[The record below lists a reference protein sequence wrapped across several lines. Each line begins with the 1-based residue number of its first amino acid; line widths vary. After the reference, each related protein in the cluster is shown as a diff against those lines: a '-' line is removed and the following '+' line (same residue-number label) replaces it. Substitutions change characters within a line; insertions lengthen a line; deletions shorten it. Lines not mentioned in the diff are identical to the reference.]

1 MQSQTEQLEPQ
12 SLPYPEI
19 PLVQEPRTIKL
30 VLAYDGTR
38 FHGWQ
43 IQPQMV
49 TIQGALQDTLQ
60 KLCQEEIHVFGS
72 GRTDAGVHA
81 RGQVAHFKTSSKIP
95 VPNLQ
100 HALNELL
107 PDDIRVYDCREVDS
121 TFHAR
126 YSARSKQYSYSI
138 LMRRINSP
146 FRRHYVLH
154 TAYPLNVEGMT
165 TAARCFLG
173 EHDFTSFCDA
183 QDDSPSKV
191 RTIYLSEV
199 HEEERTQ
206 LVVFRVEANGFL
218 HRMVR
223 AMVGALL
230 EVGRGR
236 LAPEAIPLKLEARE
250 RVAAPWTAPAQGL
263 CLDWVKY

>member
-1 MQSQTEQLEPQ
+1 MQSQTEQMEPQ
-12 SLPYPEI
+12 SIPYPEI
-19 PLVQEPRTIKL
+19 PFVQELRNIKL

-43 IQPQMV
+43 IQPQV
-49 TIQGALQDTLQ
+49 LTIQGVLQDTL
-60 KLCQEEIHVFGS
+60 KTLCQEEIHVFGS

-81 RGQVAHFKTSSKIP
+81 RGQVAHFKTASKIT
-95 VPNLQ
+95 VPDLQ
-100 HALNELL
+100 HALNDLL

-126 YSARSKQYSYSI
+126 HSARSKQYSYSI
-138 LMRRINSP
+138 LRRPINSP
-146 FRRHYVLH
+146 FRRCYVLH
-154 TAYPLNVEGMT
+154 VPYILNVEGMSS
-165 TAARCFLG
+165 AARCFLG

-183 QDDSPSKV
+183 QDESPSKV
-191 RTIYLSEV
+191 RTVYISEV
-199 HEEERTQ
+199 HEEGRTQ
-206 LVVFRVEANGFL
+206 LIVFRVEANGFL

-236 LAPEAIPLKLEARE
+236 LAPDAIPTKLEARE
-250 RVAAPWTAPAQGL
+250 RISVPWTAPAQGL